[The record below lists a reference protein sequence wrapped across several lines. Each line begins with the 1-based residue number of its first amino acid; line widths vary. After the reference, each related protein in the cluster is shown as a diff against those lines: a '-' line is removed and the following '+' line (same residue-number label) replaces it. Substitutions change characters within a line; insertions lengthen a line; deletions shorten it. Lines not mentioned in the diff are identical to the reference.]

1 MFRPRLFRSLRIAT
15 LVALAACGGPQ
26 DDEAADS
33 AIDTTAGSAVENEV
47 PENESTDVASTDP
60 CAVLDA
66 ADVRE
71 VTGSDPGLP
80 DKVTPVAGGGSYCN
94 WPMVA
99 DTSRT
104 IVTVIVIPAPPVT
117 YDEYLDQTRAVLDGS
132 FDESNYESVAGVG
145 SAAVWAGGFTLQAWG
160 KGHMIQIQSG
170 VGEPALDRD
179 ASAELA
185 RRALERL

>member
-1 MFRPRLFRSLRIAT
+1 MAT
-15 LVALAACGGPQ
+15 LLALVACGGPP

-33 AIDTTAGSAVENEV
+33 AIDTTAAAARENELA
-47 PENESTDVASTDP
+47 ETESTDVPSTDP
-60 CAVLDA
+60 CAVLVA

-71 VTGSDPGLP
+71 VTGSDPGP
-80 DKVTPVAGGGSYCN
+80 PEKVTPVPGGASYCN
-94 WPMVA
+94 WPMAA

-104 IVTVIVIPAPPVT
+104 IVTVIAIPAPAMT
-117 YDEYLDQTRAVLDGS
+117 YDEYLEQTRAVLEGS
-132 FDESNYESVAGVG
+132 FDESNYERVEGVG
-145 SAAVWAGGFTLQAWG
+145 SAAVWAGGYTFQTWG
-160 KGHMIQIQSG
+160 KGHMVQIQSG